1 MTYEYFFTKQP
12 ARRDSYPQNT
22 NLIGTN
28 TFAMKTFIRKINKEA
43 FGAVFYTAPLTDSQ
57 IKAYGLVKGGKW

>member
-12 ARRDSYPQNT
+12 PRRDAYPHTT

-28 TFAMKTFIRKINKEA
+28 TFAMKTFIRKINQEA
-43 FGAVFYTAPLTDSQ
+43 YGAVFYTAPLTEQQ
-57 IKAYGLVKGGKW
+57 IKAYTLVKGGKW